1 MKTCYFQ
8 GTFNPPHNGHL
19 LIAEFV
25 LKNTDYEKVVFVP
38 AYKPPHKSLNEENP
52 LHRLNMTKILVENEN
67 GLDVSDI
74 EFQREEPSYT
84 FVTVKNLV
92 ENSKT
97 KENGALTPDTV
108 KEYENGE
115 LVRIVTGFDE
125 NGDGQLTG
133 NEIDTDL
140 TAGNWRIKQNGA
152 LTPDVVKEYENGK
165 LVKERTGFDENENGW
180 LDDINEQS

>member
-1 MKTCYFQ
+1 MGAIQNYSFNDFISAIRNQVGSESADKLEQSSSKLKSIFDIAARSDGGVNTEILEEDYQ
-8 GTFNPPHNGHL
+8 GF
-19 LIAEFV
+19 
-25 LKNTDYEKVVFVP
+25 
-38 AYKPPHKSLNEENP
+38 
-52 LHRLNMTKILVENEN
+52 
-67 GLDVSDI
+67 
-74 EFQREEPSYT
+74 
-84 FVTVKNLV
+84 KNLV
-92 ENSKT
+92 DKAVVAFNNMFEKGKDALKQMEFIPGNSKT